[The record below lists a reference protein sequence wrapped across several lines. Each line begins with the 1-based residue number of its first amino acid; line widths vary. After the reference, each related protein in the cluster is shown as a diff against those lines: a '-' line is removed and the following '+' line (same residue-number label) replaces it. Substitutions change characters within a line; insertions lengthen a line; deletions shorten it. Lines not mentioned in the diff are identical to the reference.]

1 MIVRRWR
8 RYAGVAGVAIAVALA
23 AACSG
28 PRSGA
33 SVTGDV
39 SGCVAVLP
47 LANDI
52 VHGEGRLVL
61 IRRISRGDVDALSR
75 KLGVTPPA
83 PPRPHAGSPRP
94 HHPGRSRWSKACLV
108 IYQGSYPPGTIAGAS
123 PPAVA
128 GHYTLM
134 VLHIRHPSIDR
145 ILVTDRLPPGL
156 NP

>member
-1 MIVRRWR
+1 MTARRWR
-8 RYAGVAGVAIAVALA
+8 RSAGVAGVAIALVLA

-33 SVTGDV
+33 SITGDV
-39 SGCVAVLP
+39 SGCAAVLP

-61 IRRISRGDVDALSR
+61 IRRISKGDVERLSR
-75 KLGVTPPA
+75 QLGVTPA
-83 PPRPHAGSPRP
+83 PLRRHAGSPGP
-94 HHPGRSRWSKACLV
+94 HHPVRSRWSKACLI
-108 IYQGSYPPGTIAGAS
+108 IYQGSYPPGAIAGAS

-134 VLHIRHPSIDR
+134 VIRVRHPAADR
-145 ILVTDRLPPGL
+145 ILVTDRIPASL
-156 NP
+156 NT